1 MKEQSVQHLFDQV
14 LYDLK
19 EGLSERL
26 TYHSVRHTID
36 VIEQA
41 IAIAVREGITS
52 PKDILLLKVAALYHD
67 TGFLFVYKGH
77 EEESC
82 RKARK
87 ELPPLGFTA
96 TEIDRICGMI
106 MATKIPQ
113 QPTNLFEQILA
124 DADLDYLG
132 RTDFKKLSSLLEA
145 EFIIYGIIENKTAFE
160 KLQLDFLSSHE
171 YFTDSSRQLRSPVKK
186 QTIEERLKNYQLHHS
201 HKNNK

>member
-1 MKEQSVQHLFDQV
+1 MKEQTVQHLFDRV
-14 LYDLK
+14 LSDLK
-19 EGLSERL
+19 DGLSELL
-26 TYHSVRHTID
+26 TYHSVRHTMD
-36 VIEQA
+36 VIEQTMA
-41 IAIAVREGITS
+41 LAVREGITS

-82 RKARK
+82 KKARK
-87 ELPPLGFTA
+87 ELLPLGFTA

-113 QPTNLFEQILA
+113 QPKNLFEQILA

-132 RTDFKKLSSLLEA
+132 RTDFKKLSSLLET
-145 EFIIYGIIENKTAFE
+145 EFIVYGIIEDKAAFE

-171 YFTDSSRQLRSPVKK
+171 YFTKSSRQLRSPVKK

-201 HKNNK
+201 HKKNT